1 MAREISVIGQGYVGL
16 PLAQAFSEV
25 GFRVIGVD
33 YSEGRIA
40 ALRKGESG
48 IEDVSDSELK
58 AMLSNGYLPTSE
70 YSKIENSEAVI
81 ICVPTPLSPNGNP
94 DLAFVVDAAKSVA
107 KHLKRSAVVILESTT
122 YPGTTEEVLKPIF
135 EEQGLVHGEDFFL
148 AYSPERIDPGNSTF
162 GILNTPKVVGG
173 VNAQAGVIAE
183 SLYKKVC
190 STVVVVSGTRE
201 AEMSKLLE
209 NTYRHVNIALVNEL
223 AVVCADLGINIREVI
238 RAAKT
243 KPFGFAAFEP
253 GPGVGGHCIPID
265 PNYLDYKVQ
274 QVLGRRFEFVSLA
287 TKINSAMPSYVAERV
302 MEIIDS
308 KPVESKKRSVL
319 LVGVSYK
326 RNISDVRET
335 PATKLLQSLAEY
347 GVNVEYFDPLVTEWK
362 VDSLTVPRQIDLQS
376 SALFDCSILLQ
387 NHDLVDLGA
396 LVENSNEVFDTRGV
410 LSRDHPKVHH
420 M

>member
-1 MAREISVIGQGYVGL
+1 
-16 PLAQAFSEV
+16 
-25 GFRVIGVD
+25 
-33 YSEGRIA
+33 
-40 ALRKGESG
+40 
-48 IEDVSDSELK
+48 
-58 AMLSNGYLPTSE
+58 
-70 YSKIENSEAVI
+70 
-81 ICVPTPLSPNGNP
+81 
-94 DLAFVVDAAKSVA
+94 
-107 KHLKRSAVVILESTT
+107 
-122 YPGTTEEVLKPIF
+122 
-135 EEQGLVHGEDFFL
+135 
-148 AYSPERIDPGNSTF
+148 
-162 GILNTPKVVGG
+162 
-173 VNAQAGVIAE
+173 
-183 SLYKKVC
+183 
-190 STVVVVSGTRE
+190 
-201 AEMSKLLE
+201 MSKLLE